1 MLKKTKYN
9 FVLAI
14 IILTQVAISQ
24 NIKVEFQSN
33 KSEYINGEPAL
44 LRTTILNFSEK
55 DFKGKLDGYGWHR
68 DVGFTMYVAN
78 DGNDFENILDIKTKL
93 RLEISTPPRQYEL
106 FQDRHFLPGN
116 LSSGEKAERFDM
128 LIIPKPGDYRL
139 KAVLREPDG
148 RTYMSEPIRL
158 KILTIKEKN
167 DSIWK
172 LGRQD
177 FIINLGSSI
186 YYAHY
191 VEKLW
196 GGYPPGESLRPEKF
210 EELAPVIREQYKDS
224 VFREYVMYADV
235 MTHYNPRKSTH
246 ELIEGRKELA
256 EQFLKEYPNSWLL
269 PEVYRKLFWTY
280 IAEKDRKK
288 AEQVRNKAIEI
299 APNATVLKEVR
310 EFGPV
315 VLKELQQAE
324 SEPVQNK
331 TQP

>member
-1 MLKKTKYN
+1 MFHKTTYI
-9 FVLAI
+9 FILGIYTLA
-14 IILTQVAISQ
+14 QGAVKQ
-24 NIKVEFQSN
+24 NISVQLQCN
-33 KSEYINGEPAL
+33 KSEYICGEPVL
-44 LRTTILNFSEK
+44 LRTTITNLSLQDYKRQYGN
-55 DFKGKLDGYGWHR
+55 YGWSPKS
-68 DVGFTMYVAN
+68 GFTMYVSN
-78 DGNDFENILDIKTKL
+78 DGNDFENILEIKTKL

-106 FQDRHFLPGN
+106 FRDRHFLPGN
-116 LSSGEKAERFDM
+116 LSTGQKAERFDM
-128 LIIPKPGDYRL
+128 LIFPKPGDYKL
-139 KAVLREPDG
+139 KAVLKERDG
-148 RTYMSEPIRL
+148 TTYMSEPIGL

-167 DSIWK
+167 DSISK
-172 LGRQD
+172 LGGQD
-177 FIINLGSSI
+177 FVINLGSSI

-210 EELAPVIREQYKDS
+210 EELAPVIKEQYKDS
-224 VFREYVMYADV
+224 VFREYVMYADI
-235 MTHYNPRKSTH
+235 MTHYNPSKSTH

-280 IAEKDRKK
+280 VAEKDRKK
-288 AEQVRNKAIEI
+288 AEQVWNKALEI

-331 TQP
+331 IQP